1 MKIIRVIIL
10 CCVLAASVACTP
22 RGIIPKRKMAAINA
36 DMFLFDQYA
45 AADHSLKRFTDTCAV
60 YKPLLR
66 SYGYTTDDYFRS
78 VEYYLDNTKEME
90 EVLDM
95 TEKIL
100 KKRENKILKRI
111 EAGARKNDT
120 TIVKKPRKAK
130 KGDKGDEDELPKA
143 DETIRMN

>member
-10 CCVLAASVACTP
+10 CCVLAAAISCTP

-36 DMFLFDQYA
+36 EMFLFDQYA
-45 AADHSLKRFTDTCAV
+45 AADREIKRITDTTAI

-66 SYGYTTDDYFRS
+66 SYGYTADDYFRS
-78 VEYYLDNTKEME
+78 LEYYLDNSREMA

-100 KKRENKILKRI
+100 KKRENKILRRI

-120 TIVKKPRKAK
+120 TIIEKPRKQK
-130 KGDKGDEDELPKA
+130 KSDESDDDELPKA
-143 DETIRMN
+143 DETLRMN

>member
-10 CCVLAASVACTP
+10 CCILAAAAGCTP

-36 DMFLFDQYA
+36 EMFLFDQYA
-45 AADHSLKRFTDTCAV
+45 DADRQMKRITDTCAI

-66 SYGYTTDDYFRS
+66 SYGYTTDDYFKS
-78 VEYYLDNTKEME
+78 LEYYLDNVKEME

-100 KKRENKILKRI
+100 KKRENRILKHI
-111 EAGARKNDT
+111 EEGARKNDT
-120 TIVKKPRKAK
+120 TIVMKPRRQK
-130 KGDKGDEDELPKA
+130 KSDEDELPKA
-143 DETIRMN
+143 DETLRMN